1 MARHEVLNNVA
12 HKDLRVI
19 IRHGAELGDSVASV
33 ITFPTE
39 YGDVQREYPI
49 FFQKD
54 ENTGEFFSIALLGF
68 QKGENLFLDENG
80 WQARYIPAIVAR
92 GPFLIGFQERE
103 SQREPVIHV
112 DLDDPRI
119 SQSEGEPVFL
129 PQGGNS
135 RYLERIATVLKGIH
149 EGLAFS
155 REMFAAFTALNL
167 IEPVKVQIKFSP
179 EEGYDLV
186 GLYTISEEK
195 LRALDGDSLVK
206 LNKPGF
212 LQGACLVIAS
222 LNNVKTL
229 IDMQHTKRRRQ
240 AAATA
245 S

>member
-1 MARHEVLNNVA
+1 
-12 HKDLRVI
+12 VI
-19 IRHGAELGDSVASV
+19 
-33 ITFPTE
+33 
-39 YGDVQREYPI
+39 
-49 FFQKD
+49 
-54 ENTGEFFSIALLGF
+54 
-68 QKGENLFLDENG
+68 
-80 WQARYIPAIVAR
+80 AR

-103 SQREPVIHV
+103 SQREPIIHV

-135 RYLERIATVLKGIH
+135 RYLERIVAILKGIH
-149 EGLAFS
+149 EGLAFG
-155 REMFAAFTALNL
+155 RDMFAAFTALNL
-167 IEPVKVQIKFSP
+167 IEPVKVEIKFSP

-222 LNNVKTL
+222 LNNMKTL
-229 IDMQHTKRRRQ
+229 IDMKHARRRRE
-240 AAATA
+240 AAAA
-245 S
+245 AAP